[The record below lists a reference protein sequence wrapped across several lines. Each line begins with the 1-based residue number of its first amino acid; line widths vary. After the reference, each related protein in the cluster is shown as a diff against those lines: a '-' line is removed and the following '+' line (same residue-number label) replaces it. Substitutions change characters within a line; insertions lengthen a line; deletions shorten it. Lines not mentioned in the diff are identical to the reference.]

1 MYESYFGLITKPFQ
15 LSPDPQFFF
24 SSKGHK
30 RALSYLHY
38 GLGQGEGFIVVTG
51 EVGTGK
57 TTLMRNLLKNV
68 NRDNVIAAQLV
79 TTKLEAD
86 DLLRMICTSFGLSAE
101 DKPKAILLQ
110 QFENFL
116 RSAHQAKKR
125 VLLIV
130 DEAQNLPATAIEEL
144 RMLSNFQLTDAP
156 LLQSF
161 LLGQPELRAVIQD
174 PAMEQ
179 FRQRII
185 ASCHLK
191 ALGELEVKEYILW
204 RLAVAG
210 WAKNPNFEEAAFP
223 SIFKHTGGVP
233 RRINIF
239 CDRLLLF
246 CFLEEVKLI
255 TADVINTV
263 AEELADEMAP
273 VSQPHRQTVL
283 THQHPTASNTN
294 STPHGQELESIGDKI
309 SLING
314 YLNDS
319 IEEKIDMLRVL
330 DRKFKDRVIK
340 LATEN
345 KTVTNSEDHPD
356 SDNRANS
363 TSAKKNH

>member
-15 LSPDPQFFF
+15 LSPDPEFFF

-86 DLLRMICTSFGLSAE
+86 DLLRMICTSFGLPAE

-191 ALGELEVKEYILW
+191 ALGEQEVKEYILW

-210 WAKNPNFEEAAFP
+210 WAKNPSFEESAFP
-223 SIFKHTGGVP
+223 RIFKHTGGVP

-246 CFLEEVKLI
+246 CFLEEENQISAEIV
-255 TADVINTV
+255 DTV
-263 AEELADEMAP
+263 AEELADELAP
-273 VSQPHRQTVL
+273 VSQPARPTVL
-283 THQHPTASNTN
+283 TNEQT
-294 STPHGQELESIGDKI
+294 STPSVNPSVQSHELDSIHEKI
-309 SLING
+309 NLING
-314 YLNDS
+314 YFNDS
-319 IEEKIDMLRVL
+319 LEDKINMLRVL
-330 DRKFKDRVIK
+330 DKKFKDRVIH
-340 LATEN
+340 L
-345 KTVTNSEDHPD
+345 
-356 SDNRANS
+356 ANS
-363 TSAKKNH
+363 NNKSSKEN